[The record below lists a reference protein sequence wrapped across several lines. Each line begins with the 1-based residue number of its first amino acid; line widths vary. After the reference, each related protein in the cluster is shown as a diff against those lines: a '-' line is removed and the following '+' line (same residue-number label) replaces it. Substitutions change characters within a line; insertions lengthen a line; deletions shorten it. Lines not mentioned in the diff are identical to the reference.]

1 MEKQFNINELL
12 SSNHLTTLFKE
23 GAVIQEGANSFI
35 LLLGDKKPYLA
46 GLESLSSNQILVYQA
61 NYWDYI
67 NQSKGDSS
75 QNAQNLYYYEQAF
88 KIDRDNL
95 CLLTG
100 HLITQAGLVNRANGL
115 KLRHDHFADFQ
126 NQFDWSQKQFGS
138 GRLRKT
144 VPFTKFEYEA
154 QNFSFWLALDFAL
167 RHQDVG
173 FIYGFWTEHQGHLGK
188 TPELLASF
196 ENQTLTTMALAGT
209 WSNQIQYESLNDV
222 DAKTREEHA
231 IVVHDIKS
239 RLGQAESTETYIY
252 NVKYLNHLRTDIF
265 TKIENEQKFI
275 DLVNRLHPTAA
286 LGIYPRDLGAAEDFS
301 KLELQN
307 HRETFGAPVGFLTKN
322 YARIYVGIRMFKWNL
337 DKSSVSILCGC
348 GVTAQSQLESEWT
361 ELITKKN
368 AICKMFNLNEVV
380 GECL

>member
-23 GAVIQEGANSFI
+23 GAVIQESANSFI
-35 LLLGDKKPYLA
+35 LLLGDKKPYLSD
-46 GLESLSSNQILVYQA
+46 LESLSQNQILVYQA

-67 NQSKGDSS
+67 DKSKDNASK
-75 QNAQNLYYYEQAF
+75 NAQNLHYYEQAF
-88 KIDRDNL
+88 KIDRDHL
-95 CLLTG
+95 CLLTDR
-100 HLITQAGLVNRANGL
+100 LITQLGLDGRVNR
-115 KLRHDHFADFQ
+115 LRIRQDHFADFQ
-126 NQFDWSQKQFGS
+126 NQFDWSQMQFSS

-144 VPFTKFEYEA
+144 VPFTKFEYDV

-173 FIYGFWTEHQGHLGK
+173 FVYGFWTEHQGYLGK

-209 WSNQIQYESLNDV
+209 WSNQIHYQSLNDV

-231 IVVHDIKS
+231 IVVQDIKS

-265 TKIENEQKFI
+265 TKIENEKNFI
-275 DLVNRLHPTAA
+275 DLVGRLHPTAA
-286 LGIYPRDLGAAEDFS
+286 LGIYPRDLGAAEEFS
-301 KLELQN
+301 NLELQN
-307 HRETFGAPVGFLTKN
+307 SREIFGAPVGFLTKN
-322 YARIYVGIRMFKWNL
+322 YARIYVGIRMFKWNAIN
-337 DKSSVSILCGC
+337 SSVSIMCGC
-348 GVTAQSQLESEWT
+348 GVTAQSHLESEWA

-368 AICKMFNLNEVV
+368 AVCKMFNLNEEV
-380 GECL
+380 GSYT